1 MKRISHLVTSLTV
14 VAMLA
19 ALSGCASMGD
29 KQKKGTGIG
38 AAGGGLLGALIGHK
52 TGSTARGAIIGAV
65 VGGAA
70 GALIG
75 RRMDS
80 QAEKLAQ
87 ELEGAQVSRVGEG
100 IAVTFDSGIL
110 FPFDSSELTA
120 QAGSNL
126 AKLAASLQSES
137 QTNVMIVGHTDSDG
151 ADAYNQQLSERRGR
165 SALDYLSS
173 HGVAYSRLNS
183 QGRGET
189 EPIASNGTDE
199 GKRQNRRVEIAIY
212 ANDAWKNEAQ
222 RSSGVR

>member
-1 MKRISHLVTSLTV
+1 MKRINQLGAT
-14 VAMLA
+14 LA
-19 ALSGCASMGD
+19 ALAILSGCASMGD

-38 AAGGGLLGALIGHK
+38 VGGGGLLGALIGHK

-70 GALIG
+70 GTLIG

-100 IAVTFDSGIL
+100 IALTFDSGIL
-110 FPFDSSELTA
+110 FPFDSSELTS
-120 QAGSNL
+120 QARSNL
-126 AKLAASLQSES
+126 DKLAQSLQSES

-165 SALDYLSS
+165 SATDYLSS
-173 HGVAYSRLNS
+173 RGIAYSRLNS
-183 QGRGET
+183 QGRGES
-189 EPIASNGTDE
+189 EPIESNGSDQ
-199 GKRQNRRVEIAIY
+199 GRRQNRRVEVAIY
-212 ANDAWKNEAQ
+212 ANDAWKAEA
-222 RSSGVR
+222 RKTSGSR